1 MPAATQ
7 KTPARP
13 KKPSSPKA
21 PKVGLFVTCLI
32 DAMRPTAGMAS
43 VELLEAAGC
52 DVIVPTAQ
60 SCCGQPA
67 WNSGDRPAARAV
79 ATPFL
84 DAFDDCDYVVV
95 PSGSCGGMLSR
106 HLVDLFADDALPR
119 HRQKALE
126 IAAKTHELTSFLV
139 DIMGVTSPPGRYQGK
154 VAYHDSCSSLREM
167 KVKDQPRQLLAA
179 TGAEVVDL
187 DHADTCCGFGGTFSV
202 KYGDISGAMV
212 NDKAEDVRA
221 REPDVL
227 VAGDLGCLMNI
238 AGRLSRL
245 GSDIAVRHVAEVLA
259 GDLSA
264 APIGGGQDDAPSTE
278 ESR

>member
-1 MPAATQ
+1 MPAS
-7 KTPARP
+7 AR
-13 KKPSSPKA
+13 KKPSSSSKPKVGG

-52 DVIVPTAQ
+52 EVIVPTAQ
-60 SCCGQPA
+60 TCCGQPA

-84 DAFDDCDYVVV
+84 DAFEDCDYIVV
-95 PSGSCGGMLSR
+95 PSGSCGGMLSK
-106 HLVDLFADDALPR
+106 HLVDLFEDAGEAR
-119 HRQKALE
+119 HRQQAVK

-139 DIMGVTSPPGRYQGK
+139 DVMGVQSLPGQYSGK

-187 DHADTCCGFGGTFSV
+187 DQADTCCGFGGTFAV

-212 NDKAEDVRA
+212 NDKAEDVTRQQ
-221 REPDVL
+221 PDLL

-245 GSDIAVRHVAEVLA
+245 GSGIAVRHVAEVLA
-259 GDLSA
+259 GDFTA
-264 APIGGGQDDAPSTE
+264 PPIGAGQDGQSPSE